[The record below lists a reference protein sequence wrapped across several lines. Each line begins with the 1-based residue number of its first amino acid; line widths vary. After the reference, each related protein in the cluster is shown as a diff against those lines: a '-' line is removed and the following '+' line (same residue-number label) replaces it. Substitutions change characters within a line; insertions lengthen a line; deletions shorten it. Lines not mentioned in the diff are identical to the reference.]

1 MSALLTSC
9 TPQAPQTPATLV
21 VRDLWAAFQAR
32 DWHAARALVHADMQ
46 TTWRS
51 SGERFAGAD
60 AFIEANARYPEGWTI
75 HLLELAPLQDGRVLS
90 QVRVDQAPHSYFASS
105 LWCVAQG
112 LITALDETWATAEPP
127 PAWRDTL
134 PGRTL
139 FDPRGDAR
147 ARRP

>member
-1 MSALLTSC
+1 VTRPPPPELRPL
-9 TPQAPQTPATLV
+9 QTPEMKV
-21 VRDLWAAFQAR
+21 VQCLWAAFQAR
-32 DWHAARALVHADMQ
+32 DWRTARALVHVDMQ

-51 SGERFAGAD
+51 TGERFAGAD

-75 HLLELAPLQDGRVLS
+75 HLLELAQLHDGRVLS
-90 QVRVDQAPHSYFASS
+90 QVRVDQAPHSFFATS

-112 LITALDETWATAEPP
+112 LITALDETWATAELP

-139 FDPRGDAR
+139 FDPRADAR
-147 ARRP
+147 ARTP

>member
-134 PGRTL
+134 PGRTM
-139 FDPRGDAR
+139 FDPRDDAR